1 MEDFSFSRELR
12 LLTPSHYSRVFNEP
26 ARAATPYFTLLAK
39 PNDVGHPRLGLTV
52 AKKRCKKA
60 CQRNRIK
67 RLARESFRLNR
78 HKLDNIDIVLMVKT
92 GVDEQTNEELSKQ
105 LAKLWRKV
113 NERCKPGAP
122 KPPPHKRPG
131 KKHPTSKQRNPKPT
145 KQNDK

>member
-1 MEDFSFSRELR
+1 MEGLGFSRELR
-12 LLTPSHYSRVFNEP
+12 LLTPSHYSRIFQEP
-26 ARAATPYFTLLAK
+26 ARAATPVFTLLAK

-92 GVDEQTNEELSKQ
+92 GVDEQSNEELTKQ
-105 LAKLWRKV
+105 LNKLWRKI

-122 KPPPHKRPG
+122 KPKHHKKRPTNNKP
-131 KKHPTSKQRNPKPT
+131 KK
-145 KQNDK
+145 

>member
-1 MEDFSFSRELR
+1 MEGLGFSRELR
-12 LLTPSHYSRVFNEP
+12 LLTPSHYSRIFQEP
-26 ARAATPYFTLLAK
+26 ARAATPVFTLLAK

-92 GVDEQTNEELSKQ
+92 GVDEQSNEELTKQ
-105 LAKLWRKV
+105 LNKLWRKI
-113 NERCKPGAP
+113 NERCKLGAP
-122 KPPPHKRPG
+122 KPKHHKKRPAN
-131 KKHPTSKQRNPKPT
+131 KKPK
-145 KQNDK
+145 K